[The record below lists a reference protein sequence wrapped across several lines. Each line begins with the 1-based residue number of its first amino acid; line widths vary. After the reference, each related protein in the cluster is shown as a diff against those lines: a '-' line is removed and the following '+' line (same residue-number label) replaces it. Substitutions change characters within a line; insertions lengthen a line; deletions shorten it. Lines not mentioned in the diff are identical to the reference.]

1 MDSKN
6 RSANS
11 RDPPKGNF
19 FKCTVANN
27 EGALSLICVVCTD
40 PNADPVDPNNPYLPK
55 FMQPV
60 LDGEPVSNPPEIHH
74 A

>member
-6 RSANS
+6 RSTNS
-11 RDPPKGNF
+11 HDPPKGNF

-40 PNADPVDPNNPYLPK
+40 PDADPVDPNNPYLPK
-55 FMQPV
+55 FMQPAP
-60 LDGEPVSNPPEIHH
+60 DCEPVSNPPEIPHP
-74 A
+74 